1 LEKEG
6 KWKTVERG
14 ASLRRWAA
22 AQGCVER
29 VCPAD
34 CRAGWPAAVKYAE
47 EQQKSKKV
55 SGIQK
60 KY

>member
-1 LEKEG
+1 
-6 KWKTVERG
+6 
-14 ASLRRWAA
+14 LRRWAA